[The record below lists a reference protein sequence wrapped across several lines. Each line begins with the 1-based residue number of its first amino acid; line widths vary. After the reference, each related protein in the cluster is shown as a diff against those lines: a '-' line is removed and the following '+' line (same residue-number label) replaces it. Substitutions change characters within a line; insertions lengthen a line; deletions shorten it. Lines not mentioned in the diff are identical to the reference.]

1 MPSGAIDNSSCTF
14 RTDARWAAPR
24 AFSSDPVSWV
34 VRTVFLGRKKRAC
47 FRRAIPQIGNRQLP
61 AEDSVL
67 GVATTSGVEGVAVLR
82 VAEPLRRAALAA
94 LELTLAPEADRVH
107 CSRSDQAGI
116 AVHNVL
122 PQPARVP
129 LSAPRQCGPERKH
142 STRIRIAGH

>member
-1 MPSGAIDNSSCTF
+1 MSG
-14 RTDARWAAPR
+14 
-24 AFSSDPVSWV
+24 V
-34 VRTVFLGRKKRAC
+34 VRRAPLACTKRAC

-67 GVATTSGVEGVAVLR
+67 SVATTSRVEGLAVLR

-107 CSRSDQAGI
+107 CSRSDRADI

-122 PQPARVP
+122 PPIRSRP
-129 LSAPRQCGPERKH
+129 LQHPGNAVATGSILPEP
-142 STRIRIAGH
+142 G